1 MQDDAGIIGQCL
13 AGNTAAYRSLV
24 DRHAWAVRGFLIR
37 RLRDPSRTDDAVQE
51 TYVRAYERLADLRE
65 PDRFLSWVLGI
76 AANVALEHLRRE
88 QREAPIPIEQPD
100 VGASA
105 PRDELLERAVGN
117 LPEPY
122 REAVRLRY
130 WGGLSCEESAAA
142 LGVPLGTL
150 TKRLSRAHTL
160 LRGVLEGGT
169 NENERR
175 EHHDELRAMP

>member
-1 MQDDAGIIGQCL
+1 MHDDADIIGRCL

-24 DRHAWAVRGFLIR
+24 DRHAWAVRGFLLR
-37 RLRDPSRTDDAVQE
+37 RLREPAATDDAAQE
-51 TYVRAYERLADLRE
+51 SFVRAYERLADLRE

-76 AANVALEHLRRE
+76 AANVASEHLRRE
-88 QREAPIPIEQPD
+88 RRGDQVPVVPAHRADAVP
-100 VGASA
+100 V
-105 PRDELLERAVGN
+105 DESLARAVAN

-122 REAVRLRY
+122 RETVRLRY

-150 TKRLSRAHTL
+150 TKRLSRAHAL
-160 LRGVLEGGT
+160 LRGVLERGADA
-169 NENERR
+169 ENRT